1 MVDFEKIMNQNKV
14 PGRARAVD
22 ALKARQAGAPATPT
36 VQIPNIIPAQP
47 EPKQEAP
54 AVPYRAW
61 SPPAKQASGV
71 GEPYPTQKGA
81 PASASEAAEAVRDFK
96 ASERRQAP
104 QSFRDQTR
112 DQVAAARR
120 APAPPRAPSLPV
132 AEEAPA
138 EPEIQLAPEQL
149 AAVEAIL
156 AAPGHVVLTGAAGA
170 GKSTVLKALRKRRK
184 VTMCSTTAKSALLID
199 GVTVDKIFAF
209 SRDTWQV
216 WSFDYLGKSME
227 KAENIIAIDEAGA
240 AGAHMLNLIFDIAK
254 TYSKKIILI
263 GDWAQTAPVKDEW
276 GTTSAL
282 FTGATFVKLTECHRQ
297 TDVDYLA
304 ALNHLRYG
312 VVNDKVREVFRPCI
326 VDKAPADDTFL
337 RGFATHRAT
346 DTYNA
351 ERLNAVKAAM
361 VTLRS
366 EFTDLKRDAAK
377 PYKEPQ
383 REKLMKD
390 SRFAHDEQFRVGAR
404 IMIRCNDPEGRFVN
418 GDMGDLVDIITLEGK
433 RLSEMAAPAYAGAWG
448 EVQMA
453 SEEVYSVVVRLDRL
467 GGELTLTKFE
477 IETKTI
483 FGRPE
488 YSIRGFPITLG
499 WAITLHSAQ
508 GITVDKFYVDM
519 ATISHMPGESRH
531 GLAYVAFSR
540 TRTLQG
546 LQIGNW
552 NEDAVFCSDAVRRF
566 I

>member
-1 MVDFEKIMNQNKV
+1 MVDFNKILAAEQAAKSQAR
-14 PGRARAVD
+14 PRAVD
-22 ALKARQAGAPATPT
+22 ALKARQTGQDSAI
-36 VQIPNIIPAQP
+36 QIPNVNPGLKAP
-47 EPKQEAP
+47 PVPVALHDKEQEA
-54 AVPYRAW
+54 R
-61 SPPAKQASGV
+61 
-71 GEPYPTQKGA
+71 
-81 PASASEAAEAVRDFK
+81 EAIRDFK
-96 ASERRQAP
+96 ASERQGTRRAP

-112 DQVAAARR
+112 DLLAAQRAR
-120 APAPPRAPSLPV
+120 
-132 AEEAPA
+132 EEAEPVVEA
-138 EPEIQLAPEQL
+138 PPEIQLAAEQE
-149 AAVEAIL
+149 AALEAIL
-156 AAPGHVVLTGAAGA
+156 AAPGHVVLTGAAGS
-170 GKSTVLKALRKRRK
+170 GKSTVLKALQKRRR

-216 WSFDYLGKSME
+216 WSMDYLSKSMA

-240 AGAHMLNLIFDIAK
+240 AGARMLNLIFDIAK

-276 GTTSAL
+276 GTMSAL

-297 TDVDYLA
+297 TDTEYLA
-304 ALNHLRYG
+304 ALNRLRYG
-312 VVNDKVREVFRPCI
+312 IVDDKVREVFAPC
-326 VDKAPADDTFL
+326 VVSQAPADDTFL

-351 ERLNAVKAAM
+351 ERLHAVKAAM

-366 EFTDLKRDAAK
+366 EFTDLKRDPAK
-377 PYKEPQ
+377 PYKDHQ

-404 IMIRCNDPEGRFVN
+404 VMIRCNDPEGRFVN
-418 GDMGDLVDIITLEGK
+418 GDMGDLVDVISSNGN
-433 RLSEMAAPAYAGAWG
+433 RLSEMAAPAFAGAWG
-448 EVQMA
+448 EIQMTP
-453 SEEVYSVVVRLDRL
+453 EEVYSVVVKLDRF
-467 GGELTLTKFE
+467 GTELQLTKFE

-488 YSIRGFPITLG
+488 YSIKGFPITLG
-499 WAITLHSAQ
+499 WAVTLHSAQ

-519 ATISHMPGESRH
+519 STISHMPGESRH

-552 NEDAVFCSDAVRRF
+552 REDAVFCSDAVKRF